1 MWKFSYPAEYVK
13 AFKGRAP
20 ELLRHPAGTHVLDD
34 LYCAANLEQRR
45 MMAAE
50 FYGKEYALFENG
62 TLNNTRGAPDTLSGL
77 LSVVDGQKQ
86 LSIIKHF
93 ASSITPVIE
102 KGLVDNQLAHKL
114 IMEYL
119 KSAPISLVED
129 AIETLSGD
137 HLMHMIHTHEGA
149 EAACMIIAYGSAK
162 DRKKS
167 IRAFKGHVE
176 AALRDEW
183 GYLPVA
189 TALSVTDDT
198 SLLKKVIITDIQV
211 CLCFGA
217 KRIRSYCYMI
227 EIKRCHP
234 MKTSYRRADRVFAL
248 MSVDHE
254 HSFPSGRLCV

>member
-1 MWKFSYPAEYVK
+1 VK

-114 IMEYL
+114 MNGVSQICPY
-119 KSAPISLVED
+119 
-129 AIETLSGD
+129 
-137 HLMHMIHTHEGA
+137 
-149 EAACMIIAYGSAK
+149 IIGG
-162 DRKKS
+162 RCN
-167 IRAFKGHVE
+167 
-176 AALRDEW
+176 RDIEW
-183 GYLPVA
+183 GPFDAY
-189 TALSVTDDT
+189 D
-198 SLLKKVIITDIQV
+198 
-211 CLCFGA
+211 
-217 KRIRSYCYMI
+217 SY
-227 EIKRCHP
+227 
-234 MKTSYRRADRVFAL
+234 T
-248 MSVDHE
+248 
-254 HSFPSGRLCV
+254 